1 MEQDMALLN
10 EMIGRLLTI
19 AKLDVSAREVPMSSV
34 DLTELVSQVVRDASF
49 ESHALQSG
57 VQLTAEGQSFVQGNA
72 ELLHS
77 AIENVVRNA
86 IHYTKPG
93 KVIEVLLE
101 LVREPTQ
108 PLVRVAIR
116 DYGPGVPE
124 SELVNI
130 FRPFYRVT
138 EARDR
143 QSGGVGLGLAIADRV
158 IRIHGGTIR
167 AQNVTPQGLLI
178 EILLPQRTIDMSW
191 VLVL

>member
-1 MEQDMALLN
+1 
-10 EMIGRLLTI
+10 
-19 AKLDVSAREVPMSSV
+19 
-34 DLTELVSQVVRDASF
+34 
-49 ESHALQSG
+49 
-57 VQLTAEGQSFVQGNA
+57 
-72 ELLHS
+72 
-77 AIENVVRNA
+77 
-86 IHYTKPG
+86 
-93 KVIEVLLE
+93 
-101 LVREPTQ
+101 
-108 PLVRVAIR
+108 VRVAIR

-178 EILLPQRTIDMSW
+178 EILLPQRTIDMS
-191 VLVL
+191 